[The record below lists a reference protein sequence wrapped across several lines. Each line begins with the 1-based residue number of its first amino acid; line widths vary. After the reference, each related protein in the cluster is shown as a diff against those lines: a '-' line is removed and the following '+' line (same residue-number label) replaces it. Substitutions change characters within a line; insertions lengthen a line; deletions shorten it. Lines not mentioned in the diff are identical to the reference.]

1 MTGAPSAPDPM
12 IDVHR
17 SKRPTVG
24 DAVFG
29 AAHEVW
35 EIVRQ
40 SVTDPGPWSYAGV
53 AILAM
58 IGIGVLVRG
67 KLASPW
73 LLLPAF
79 AGAAYWG
86 WRHFGR

>member
-1 MTGAPSAPDPM
+1 
-12 IDVHR
+12 
-17 SKRPTVG
+17 VG

-35 EIVRQ
+35 DIVRH
-40 SVTDPGPWSYAGV
+40 SVTDPGPWSYAGM

-58 IGIGVLVRG
+58 VGIGVLVRG

-86 WRHFGR
+86 WHHFVR